1 MLSWVLRDV
10 RFVFSLSEGLAHVL
24 PPDDLRLAYALLERL
39 AVYVACHD
47 AATSESC
54 GSMPDLLTI
63 LDPSNLKKNVHSL
76 QAQPPVYA
84 TH

>member
-1 MLSWVLRDV
+1 MSDL
-10 RFVFSLSEGLAHVL
+10 FFSLSEGLAHVL

-39 AVYVACHD
+39 AVHVAC
-47 AATSESC
+47 
-54 GSMPDLLTI
+54 GSVPDLLTI
-63 LDPSNLKKNVHSL
+63 LDPSNSKKNVHTL